1 MLSLESV
8 SQSVKFVAFYCN
20 HTSIICDSKADSL
33 EANAHLTVFMFIA
46 LVD

>member
-8 SQSVKFVAFYCN
+8 SQSVKFVALYFN
-20 HTSIICDSKADSL
+20 HTNIICDSKAESL
-33 EANAHLTVFMFIA
+33 EANAYLTVFMFIA